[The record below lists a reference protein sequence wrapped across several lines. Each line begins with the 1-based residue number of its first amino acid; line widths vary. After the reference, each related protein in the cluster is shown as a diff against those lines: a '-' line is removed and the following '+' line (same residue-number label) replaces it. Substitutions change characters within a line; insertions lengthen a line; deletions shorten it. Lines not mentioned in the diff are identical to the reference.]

1 MRKEVNDTKMISAID
16 DISMEVK
23 LSVIFIIIL
32 MAFVRIRQEYE
43 YGLLIINTLIRI
55 IKMIIIV
62 FVSI

>member
-32 MAFVRIRQEYE
+32 MAFVRIRQEYD
-43 YGLLIINTLIRI
+43 YGSLIINTLIRI